1 LPREKSI
8 ARHKNMITHSSSSSD
23 ADDYESLGVDQE
35 HT

>member
-1 LPREKSI
+1 MLREKSI
-8 ARHKNMITHSSSSSD
+8 ARHKNMITPSSD